1 MSLIYFLLY
10 LFLFK
15 LTVQIVVN
23 SEYPVKIHQQVSAWA
38 EQLKADPS
46 FTDSDVEELKSH
58 LLDLTEKLKES
69 GLNEDEAFIIALSRF
84 GNTSVLKSEFEEVN
98 TPIIQVRKAILVLS
112 GILVYFLLYFF
123 MLAVTRLHV
132 ILLFQYKND
141 PEQNIRYVLYQ
152 VIAFN
157 LLLII
162 STIII
167 FFCGKKLIKKIV
179 SFKIKPKHT
188 LALFAGVFCIAL
200 VDQWL
205 GQIIKKTFEIGWYT
219 NTQLYTIFDYS
230 GYSFP
235 MIMIFCF
242 IVLYRKCYLIISQE
256 STNSEL
262 SEEWPFTPSF
272 SNTERIV
279 LFDFKEQ
286 LKDQFNNQL
295 DDEEA
300 KWVMMKRKGL
310 LPPEKNDY
318 GYVADSDKQ
327 LHILLIIL
335 SGALVYFFL
344 YFLMYSTARI
354 FFIVLQY
361 FESDPLLNIKRIW
374 SYVLVYQSFF
384 VFFTASLYIKDKNL
398 VKRIKQVH
406 LKPIHTLLIFFAT
419 VVLSI
424 TDRCLYPLTQH
435 AIGHDLV
442 LIYMFGYVFYF
453 SNYSFPFIL
462 WACFLVLFFKY
473 YRDNIRI

>member
-1 MSLIYFLLY
+1 
-10 LFLFK
+10 
-15 LTVQIVVN
+15 VN

-152 VIAFN
+152 VIAFH
-157 LLLII
+157 LFLII
-162 STIII
+162 STILIY
-167 FFCGKKLIKKIV
+167 FRGKKLIKKIV

-188 LALFAGVFCIAL
+188 FALFAGIFCLVL
-200 VDQWL
+200 VDQWFV
-205 GQIIKKTFEIGWYT
+205 QIISGIFETGQYT

-230 GYSFP
+230 RYSFP
-235 MIMIFCF
+235 LIMIFCF
-242 IVLYRKCYLIISQE
+242 IVLYKKCYLIINQE

-262 SEEWPFTPSF
+262 SEEWPLTPSL
-272 SNTERIV
+272 SNITDLSVNSNFDQRIEN
-279 LFDFKEQ
+279 K
-286 LKDQFNNQL
+286 FNNQL
-295 DDEEA
+295 DNEEA

-318 GYVADSDKQ
+318 RYIAASDKQ
-327 LHILLIIL
+327 LHVLLIIL

-344 YFLMYSTARI
+344 YFLLYSSARI
-354 FFIVLQY
+354 FFFVLQH
-361 FESDPLLNIKRIW
+361 FENDPLLNIKRIW
-374 SYVLVYQSFF
+374 SYVLIYQSLF
-384 VFFTASLYIKDKNL
+384 VFLTASLYIKDKNL
-398 VKRIKQVH
+398 VQRIKQIHFKPVH
-406 LKPIHTLLIFFAT
+406 SLWILLAT
-419 VVLSI
+419 VVLAI
-424 TDRCLYPLTQH
+424 TDRCFYPLTQH
-435 AIGHDLV
+435 EIGRDLL
-442 LIYMFGYVFYF
+442 LIYKLGYIFYI
-453 SNYSFPFIL
+453 SNYSFPFII
-462 WACFLVLFFKY
+462 WTCFLVLFFKY